1 MIDHK
6 TRGRLS
12 ADSDIQAARDLG
24 YELDTLGPPRQRK
37 QYGGVYLS
45 DAQVEAIGKM
55 HAETAALA
63 PDDPK
68 QQEITDRYNKI
79 QEVLTAAAAAW
90 SDITWRAA

>member
-1 MIDHK
+1 MIDDK
-6 TRGRLS
+6 ILRRLNES
-12 ADSDIQAARDLG
+12 PDIQAALDWD
-24 YELDTLGPPRQRK
+24 YAFDTLGPPRQRK

-90 SDITWRAA
+90 SDITWRSA